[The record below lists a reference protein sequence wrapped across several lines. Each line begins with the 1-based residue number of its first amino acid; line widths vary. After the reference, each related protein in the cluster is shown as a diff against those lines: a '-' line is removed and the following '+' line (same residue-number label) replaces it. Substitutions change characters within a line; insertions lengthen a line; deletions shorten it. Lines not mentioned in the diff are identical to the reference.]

1 MKTVIV
7 NIIVFFLF
15 IGCSRKENEIVIIE
29 KNVADLAEYMYQPE
43 NSEYYNNLNVE
54 KVSKETA
61 DLIEKTINLEKTDIS
76 QIQGLS
82 KNAELKNISIYSFG
96 YDCGGTRGYITYP
109 VIQWKNNNEPKAKDI
124 SLSMNFKVNQI
135 VELNQSEEL
144 YLLIGH
150 EKGDGSCQ
158 QSIAY
163 VIKINENEIDLKY
176 PAFIKRPYLNFCNG
190 DFSYDQDE
198 KILNFKMYK
207 ESNPEDLMNVFY
219 YSYKY
224 REFKNDTLSAKLL
237 YEMIAENY
245 YQNKQFNLKFDGKR
259 FVAFE

>member
-29 KNVADLAEYMYQPE
+29 KNVADLAGYMYQPE
-43 NSEYYNNLNVE
+43 NSEYYNDLIIE
-54 KVSKETA
+54 KVSEKTA
-61 DLIEKTINLEKTDIS
+61 DLIEKTINLEKIDIA

-82 KNAELKNISIYSFG
+82 KNAELKNISVYSFG

-144 YLLIGH
+144 YLLIGY
-150 EKGDGSCQ
+150 EKGDGSCH

-163 VIKINENEIDLKY
+163 VIKINENGMDLKY

-190 DFSYDQDE
+190 DFSYDHNK
-198 KILNFKMYK
+198 KILNFKMDK
-207 ESNPEDLMNVFY
+207 ESNPEDLSNIFY
-219 YSYKY
+219 YGDKY

-245 YQNKQFNLKFDGKR
+245 YQNKQFNLQFNGKH
-259 FVAFE
+259 FVSIE